1 VTSPSDLKWFDLA
14 PAWAQEMY
22 TALSA
27 QIAAVGSME
36 GQIMAKVQ
44 IDDETLN
51 NAVAVLQNTSGQ
63 LETLSSA
70 VEAFIA
76 ANPPVP
82 QAQLDALNTA
92 LSGSQK
98 ALADGQQAAADLA
111 AQNPTPPAGP

>member
-63 LETLSSA
+63 LETCRRRSRRSS
-70 VEAFIA
+70 
-76 ANPPVP
+76 PPTR
-82 QAQLDALNTA
+82 QSRRRSWTR
-92 LSGSQK
+92 
-98 ALADGQQAAADLA
+98 
-111 AQNPTPPAGP
+111 

>member
-27 QIAAVGSME
+27 QIAAVGSVE
-36 GQIMAKVQ
+36 GQIMATVQ
-44 IDDETLN
+44 IDDAKLN
-51 NAVAVLQNTSGQ
+51 NAVNALQNTSGQ
-63 LETLSSA
+63 LETLASA

-92 LSGSQK
+92 LSGSQT
-98 ALADGQQAAADLA
+98 ALADGQQAATDLA
-111 AQNPTPPAGP
+111 AQNPAPPAGP